1 MQSWPIS
8 GMPITCLNLIKPDK
22 MLHSSIL
29 ELQLSCP
36 QFNASHILM
45 LYLDGIRIYECFKS
59 HSFFEPTMVGFS
71 LLIHYFIIR
80 HLLIDYKTF
89 LQWFGYVK
97 MIRF

>member
-1 MQSWPIS
+1 MFLCLKLKLKYMQSWPIS
-8 GMPITCLNLIKPDK
+8 GIPITCLNLIKPDK

-59 HSFFEPTMVGFS
+59 HSFFETYYGGFFLAY
-71 LLIHYFIIR
+71 LLFHNSSFIDR
-80 HLLIDYKTF
+80 L
-89 LQWFGYVK
+89 
-97 MIRF
+97 